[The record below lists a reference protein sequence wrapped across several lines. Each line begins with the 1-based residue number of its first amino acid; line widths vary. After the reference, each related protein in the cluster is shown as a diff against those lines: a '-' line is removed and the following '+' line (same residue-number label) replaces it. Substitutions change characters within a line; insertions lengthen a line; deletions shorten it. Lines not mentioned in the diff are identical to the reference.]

1 MAINKRLVS
10 TAYRRVACTFM
21 TLLVMSPMPMALAA
35 DTVPVRKLNSPPAPA
50 MPASVRRGPSTVK
63 LHAPNLIISQ
73 NPTDKDILAVR
84 IFPEPL
90 VPMSGKQLPGEN
102 QALSKVLRTFKTKTN
117 CEDVSDFTRF
127 LSKYPRSRWLASLEL
142 NLGQCRFEAGY
153 LTDALHYWQSA
164 WDKSKSEKGQ
174 AQTIVANAAISRLL
188 MLEARLGRMNDI
200 ESQLTAIKNRPMR
213 GSDETRVH
221 SARTGL
227 TTMKTNPGVA
237 FKCGPYAVN
246 SLLYGKGEITA
257 CDPILSKAASTIK
270 GTNLEQLKGW
280 ANQVGLNYQVAKRSP
295 RASVIVPSVM
305 HWKVDHFAAITDE
318 SEGKYQLKDPTFD
331 TAGDRW
337 ITKQALEA
345 ESDGYFLVPAGTLP
359 YGWRTVS
366 KHEAESVWGKGYAN
380 DSDMNAM
387 TPSCPQTKPMD
398 QCPGGMANVGFWNMQ
413 TTTNVHDIP
422 LTYKPPVGPQMD
434 FRINYNYLENNQPG
448 SFTFTTFGGDW
459 SINWLSYLTLDAS
472 KNATI
477 RVRGGG
483 CEVFKNTGTVGSPAY
498 ANPNLTSQSM
508 LKIVGGNYQRQM
520 PDGTIE
526 LFNDTDGGGRT
537 FMTQVFDPQGNCV
550 SIQYDSN
557 FRISTVTDAIG
568 QVSAFTYATNTF
580 GNPGYYNVTQISDP
594 FGRTATFTYD
604 SSYVFLLSTTD
615 QIGLVSQFAYD
626 SASNFITAVTTPY
639 GTTSFYQYTPA
650 RPGVYLPTGLRI
662 GFPDGTCCV
671 VENWKEHI
679 LKTFYWDREAMS
691 RYPNDPANSV
701 NPVYSNT
708 WHCAVTQWQLE
719 APATTIQSPV
729 PNWYE
734 PALTQS
740 GTDTRT
746 TYFYTGSTFT
756 GDEDHYWNGPS
767 NKPNTV
773 TQNTSVWQYTY
784 NTLGHLTQS
793 IDPKGRKFS
802 YTYAAN
808 NTDLTQIKQIRGS
821 NNDVNG
827 QWTYNLFSTAPPAAL
842 TQHLPLSY
850 IDGSGQQTLYAYNS
864 YGETTQT
871 SDPHGNVWTY
881 TYGAIPGNPLPVYLT
896 QIDGP
901 LSGNQDITT
910 FTYDGYG
917 RVYQA
922 TNSQGYT
929 LTYSYDNA
937 DRITQ
942 ATYPDG
948 TFDQIAYDRLDQVL
962 FTDRMGRTTQNAY
975 DNMDQL
981 AYSVDPLGRK
991 TKYSWCSCG
1000 ALMCLTDAAGHTTT
1014 MHHDLEGRISS
1025 KIYAN
1030 GTKYSYTY
1038 NNYGLLQNRTDAL
1051 SQVTNYSYNSDLSLA
1066 KTSYANAVNPTSS
1079 VFVGYD
1085 PNYPRVSNRQN
1096 GVSAL
1101 NYAYN
1106 PYITST
1112 AGIATLTLGGTPTA
1126 GDVVSVTVANTTATN
1141 ISISG
1146 TPTTGDVVNVLV
1158 LNSTLSGGQY
1168 NLQYTVQAG
1177 DTNLT
1182 TLASSIVTAINGDGT
1197 LSAANISATASSS
1210 NVKLSAYGSTGPV
1223 SILPNSNGT
1232 VTETV
1237 GGSIN
1242 AGDVVSVTILDAGIP
1257 QNVGSGLPSGQRT
1270 YSYTVGGG
1278 DTTSTIANQLST
1290 AINADATLSGLGITA
1305 TWTASNSFFTITST
1319 SVNPTQYAQ
1328 TVSPAGNE
1336 TITLTGG
1343 PSEAA
1348 ASAVLPSS
1356 TTTVNYTVQ
1365 AGDITLTIL
1374 AASIK
1379 TAINANATLTN
1390 YGVAATS
1397 NASAGVIYLA
1407 APAQFGIPTVTVG
1420 VSGGATET
1428 ITTAVS
1434 GNIYFSGTLTT
1445 GNKVNVTIFNNTLAG
1460 GSRNVQYTVQ
1470 AGDTTTTI
1478 LATSVTAA
1486 INADSVLSAANISAT
1501 SSGAIV
1507 TVTAPPGAG
1516 TVNLVSNTNGTVT
1529 ETIVFSGNL
1538 GDSFTISVYDAAIPG
1553 GQATTSYTA
1562 KSTDTATTIA
1572 SALTFNLNS
1581 AVSIYGIAA
1590 SSSAAVISL
1599 NSTSANNTVYQQSV
1613 TGTST
1618 ITQGGGSPTIA
1629 TAGGAYG
1636 AGKLQSTAN
1645 SAINNS
1651 TTAYLY
1657 DSLGRTIN
1665 RSINGSA
1672 NSTNWAYDEISRV
1685 TSEVNPLGTFN
1696 YSYMNNTPGSSKGD
1710 PRLASITYPNSQTTN
1725 FSYLPNIMDERLQQ
1739 IANLNP
1745 SAVLVSQFNYAYDP
1759 AGQIKQWQQQQN
1771 GGNEH
1776 NDYGYDLAG
1785 QLTSAQSDSGSAFN
1799 AYISGSVHAG
1809 DVVSVTAYDASL
1821 TGSAGQET
1829 ATYTVGGGD
1838 TASSIASSLA
1848 SNINSAM
1855 SNISVTA
1862 AATGSVIAISTSP
1875 NYTTS
1880 FSCAVTGA
1888 GATDTISLSQSQPIA
1903 PLHKQLYNS
1912 YDCAS
1917 NLIGM
1922 QGDSSGS
1929 FPSGITTNAAKASYD
1944 CVNQLTSVQAGGP
1957 IAFQA
1962 STVNP
1967 VKSAVV
1973 NISQTAT
1980 IGGSI
1985 QAGDVLYIAVHDPQL
2000 PKAEVISYT
2009 VGSSDTPTIIAT
2021 AFASAI
2027 NADTTLSTLGVTATS
2042 STSVVTIAST
2052 STTRTS
2058 YTQAASTGAK
2068 ATITLNGALGTQANI
2083 SPSTS
2088 FTGKPRL
2095 AMGTNSASV
2104 TAVSGGGTPTT
2115 NTYPVSITSGS
2126 TTSFSSDANGNLTNS
2141 ATGNYPQYSYD
2152 AENRLI
2158 QMNYG
2163 GTNSTNIAYDAA
2175 GHYSQ
2180 ITETYN
2186 GAVLSTN
2193 NLVWCGDKLCEA
2205 RLADSSGWRQYFAL
2219 GQINNT
2225 GGSSTSYFYNLD
2237 HLGNV
2242 REMTATGGGVIA
2254 QYTYTPWGVGT
2265 KIAGTTS
2272 DADFGFA
2279 GMYLHSRSGLYLTKY
2294 RAYSP
2299 AKARWLSRDPMG
2311 ISRGT
2316 NLFVYVGNT
2325 PLVERD
2331 SLGLG
2336 PVNAAIW
2343 GAAGAAGGY
2352 YGGGAGGGLL
2362 SLPGGGVLAVPGAAA
2377 GAVLGGVAGAAI
2389 GWLIPDPKISDI
2401 PQPFCAAKPPKDA
2414 SEPEGA
2420 KAPGNPAD
2428 YPETGFE
2435 NPKGGPN
2442 WVPNPNGPGSGFQ
2455 DADGNVWVPTGPKG
2469 HGGPHWDVQK
2479 PGGKYI
2485 NVYPGGRTR

>member
-10 TAYRRVACTFM
+10 TTYRRVACTLM
-21 TLLVMSPMPMALAA
+21 TLLVMAPMPMALAA
-35 DTVPVRKLNSPPAPA
+35 DGVPVKRLNSPPPPA
-50 MPASVRRGPSTVK
+50 MPAFVRRGPAAVK
-63 LHAPNLIISQ
+63 LHAANLVIPQ
-73 NPTDKDILAVR
+73 NPTDKDILALR
-84 IFPEPL
+84 IFSEPL
-90 VPMSGKQLPGEN
+90 IPMAGKQLPGEN
-102 QALSKVLRTFKTKTN
+102 QALSKALSGFKTKAS

-127 LSKYPRSRWLASLEL
+127 FTKYPRSRWRASLEL
-142 NLGQCRFEAGY
+142 NLGECRFEAGY
-153 LTDALHYWQSA
+153 LTDALRYWQSA

-188 MLEARLGRMNDI
+188 MLEARLGRMKDI
-200 ESQLTAIKNRPMR
+200 ESQLTVIKNRPMR

-221 SARTGL
+221 CARTGL
-227 TTMKTNPGVA
+227 ATMKTNPGVA

-246 SLLYGKGEITA
+246 SLLYGKGEVTA
-257 CDPILSKAASTIK
+257 CDPILNKAASTIK

-280 ANQVGLNYQVAKRSP
+280 ASQVGLNYQVAKRSP
-295 RASVIVPSVM
+295 RASVIVPCVM

-318 SEGKYQLKDPTFD
+318 SEGKYRLKDPTFD

-345 ESDGYFLVPAGTLP
+345 ESDGYFLVPSGTLP
-359 YGWRTVS
+359 TGWQTVG
-366 KHEAESVWGKGYAN
+366 KQEAESVWGKGFAN

-387 TPSCPQTKPMD
+387 TPSCPETDPMPD
-398 QCPGGMANVGFWNMQ
+398 PDCGMADVGFWNMQ
-413 TTTNVHDIP
+413 TTTNVHDTP
-422 LTYKPPVGPQMD
+422 LTYKPPVGLQMD

-448 SFTFTTFGGDW
+448 SFTFTTLGSDW

-472 KNATI
+472 KNVTI

-483 CEVFKNTGTVGSPAY
+483 CEVFKNTGTVPSPAY

-526 LFNDTDGGGRT
+526 LFNDTDGSGRI
-537 FMTQVFDPQGNCV
+537 FMTQAFDPQGNCV

-594 FGRTATFTYD
+594 FGRTAAFTYD
-604 SSYVFLLSTTD
+604 SSYAFLLSTTD
-615 QIGLVSQFAYD
+615 QIGLVSKFAYD
-626 SASNFITAVTTPY
+626 TASNFITAVTTPY

-650 RPGVYLPTGLRI
+650 KPSIYLPTGLRI
-662 GFPDGTCCV
+662 GFPDGTSCV

-679 LKTFYWDREAMS
+679 LQTYYWDREAMS
-691 RYPNDPANSV
+691 RYPNDPANSI
-701 NPVYSNT
+701 NPKYSST
-708 WHCAVTQWQLE
+708 WHCATTEWQLE
-719 APATTIQSPV
+719 APSTTTQSPV

-740 GTDTRT
+740 GSDTRT

-756 GDEDHYWNGPS
+756 GDGDHYWNGPS

-784 NTLGHLTQS
+784 NTLGLLTQS

-808 NTDLTQIKQIRGS
+808 NIDLTQAKQIRGS

-827 QWTYNLFSTAPPAAL
+827 QWTYNQFSTAPTAAL

-850 IDGSGQQTLYAYNS
+850 IDGSGQQFLYSYNS
-864 YGETTQT
+864 YGEKTQK
-871 SDPHGNVWTY
+871 SDPQGNVWTY

-896 QIDGP
+896 QEDGP
-901 LSGNQDITT
+901 LSGNQDVTT
-910 FTYDGYG
+910 YTYDGYG

-929 LTYSYDNA
+929 RVFSYDNA

-942 ATYPDG
+942 VIYPDG
-948 TFDQIAYDRLDQVL
+948 TFDQITYDRLDQVL
-962 FTDRMGRTTQNAY
+962 FTDRMGRAMQNAY

-981 AYSVDPLGRK
+981 AYTIDPLGRK
-991 TKYSWCSCG
+991 TKYKWCSCG
-1000 ALMCLTDAAGHTTT
+1000 ALMCLTDPAGHTTT

-1038 NNYGLLQNRTDAL
+1038 NNYGLFQNRTDA
-1051 SQVTNYSYNSDLSLA
+1051 SNQVTNYSYNSDLSLA

-1101 NYAYN
+1101 NYSYN
-1106 PYITST
+1106 PYITS
-1112 AGIATLTLGGTPTA
+1112 AGGIATLTLGGTPTT

-1141 ISISG
+1141 ISLSG

-1158 LNSTLSGGQY
+1158 LNSTLAGGQR
-1168 NLQYTVQAG
+1168 NLHYTVQAT

-1182 TLASSIVTAINGDGT
+1182 TLASSIATAINGDGT
-1197 LSAANISATASSS
+1197 LSAANITATASSS
-1210 NVKLSAYGSTGPV
+1210 NVKISAYGSTGVV

-1242 AGDVVSVTILDAGIP
+1242 AGDIVSVTVLDAGIP
-1257 QNVGSGLPSGQRT
+1257 QNVGSGLPAGQRT
-1270 YSYTVGGG
+1270 YSYTVGVG

-1305 TWTASNSFFTITST
+1305 AWTATNSFFTITSN

-1328 TVSPAGNE
+1328 SVSPAGNE
-1336 TITLTGG
+1336 TIALTGG

-1356 TTTVNYTVQ
+1356 STTVNYTVQ
-1365 AGDITLTIL
+1365 ASDTTLTIL

-1397 NASAGVIYLA
+1397 NAGYGVIYLT
-1407 APAQFGIPTVTVG
+1407 APPQFGIPTVTVG
-1420 VSGGATET
+1420 VSGGSTET

-1434 GNIYFSGTLTT
+1434 GNIYFAGTLTT
-1445 GNKVNVTIFNNTLAG
+1445 GNKVNITVLNGTLAG

-1478 LATSVTAA
+1478 LASSVATA
-1486 INADSVLSAANISAT
+1486 INADTTLSAANISAT
-1501 SSGAIV
+1501 ASGAVV

-1516 TVNLVSNTNGTVT
+1516 TVNLVDNINGTVT
-1529 ETIVFSGNL
+1529 ETITFSGNL
-1538 GDSFTISVYDAAIPG
+1538 GDSFSITVYDAAIPG
-1553 GQATTSYTA
+1553 GQATASYAA
-1562 KSTDTATTIA
+1562 KSTDTATIIA
-1572 SALTFNLNS
+1572 STLVSKLN
-1581 AVSIYGIAA
+1581 AGILAYGITA
-1590 SSSAAVISL
+1590 SSSAGVISF
-1599 NSTSANNTVYQQSV
+1599 NSITTNNTTYQQSV

-1629 TAGGAYG
+1629 TSGGAFG
-1636 AGKLQSTAN
+1636 AGQLQATAN

-1651 TTAYLY
+1651 TTTYLY
-1657 DSLGRTIN
+1657 DSLGRSVN

-1685 TSEVNPLGTFN
+1685 TSEINPLGTFT

-1710 PRLASITYPNSQTTN
+1710 PRLALITYPNSQATN
-1725 FSYLPNIMDERLQQ
+1725 FTYLPNILDERLQQ
-1739 IANLNP
+1739 IVNLNP
-1745 SAVLVSQFNYAYDP
+1745 GASIVSQFNYAYDP
-1759 AGQIKQWQQQQN
+1759 AGQIRQWQQQQN
-1771 GGNEH
+1771 SGNEH
-1776 NDYGYDLAG
+1776 NDYGYDLVG

-1809 DVVSVTAYDASL
+1809 DVVSITAYDASL

-1829 ATYTVGGGD
+1829 ASYTVSGGD
-1838 TASSIASSLA
+1838 TASSIATALA
-1848 SNINSAM
+1848 TAINSAM

-1862 AATGSVIAISTSP
+1862 TATGSVIAISTSP

-1903 PLHKQLYNS
+1903 PLHTQLYCA

-1944 CVNQLTSVQAGGP
+1944 CVNQLTSTQAGGP

-1962 STVNP
+1962 TTVNP

-1985 QAGDVLYIAVHDPQL
+1985 QAGDVLYISVHDPQL
-2000 PKAEVISYT
+2000 PTAEVISYT
-2009 VGSSDTPTIIAT
+2009 VSNGDTPTSIASSLAT
-2021 AFASAI
+2021 AI
-2027 NADTTLSTLGVTATS
+2027 NADTTLSTLGVSATS
-2042 STSVVTIAST
+2042 STSVITITST

-2058 YTQAASTGAK
+2058 YTQATSSGAK
-2068 ATITLNGALGTQANI
+2068 ATITLNGSLGTQATI

-2088 FTGKPRL
+2088 FTGNPSL
-2095 AMGTNSASV
+2095 AMGTNTASV

-2115 NTYPVSITSGS
+2115 NTYPVTIANGS
-2126 TTSFSSDANGNLTNS
+2126 TTAYSSDANGNLTNS
-2141 ATGNYPQYSYD
+2141 GTGNYPQYSYD

-2158 QMNYG
+2158 QVNYG
-2163 GTNSTNIAYDAA
+2163 SGTNSTNISYDAA
-2175 GHYSQ
+2175 GNYSQ
-2180 ITETYN
+2180 INETYN

-2237 HLGNV
+2237 HLGSI
-2242 REMTATGGGVIA
+2242 RELTSSSGAVVG
-2254 QYTYTPWGVGT
+2254 QYSYNPWGVGT
-2265 KIAGTTS
+2265 KIAGSGS

-2294 RAYSP
+2294 RPYSP
-2299 AKARWLSRDPMG
+2299 AKARWLSREPLAERAG
-2311 ISRGT
+2311 N
-2316 NLFVYVGNT
+2316 NLFAYCVNSPLIYRDMNGRNPALIILAEGVPWGPLFGATLAVWAIWNSHGPQSEHIHYSEGQQPSEGDYITPEELINSPDTNPGNPSEISGGKQYVRPGGTTGMN
-2325 PLVERD
+2325 ED
-2331 SLGLG
+2331 FESLGPQNVEPIKTKFG
-2336 PVNAAIW
+2336 P
-2343 GAAGAAGGY
+2343 
-2352 YGGGAGGGLL
+2352 GLKAD
-2362 SLPGGGVLAVPGAAA
+2362 LPGGGTASIRPGC
-2377 GAVLGGVAGAAI
+2377 
-2389 GWLIPDPKISDI
+2389 S
-2401 PQPFCAAKPPKDA
+2401 
-2414 SEPEGA
+2414 
-2420 KAPGNPAD
+2420 
-2428 YPETGFE
+2428 
-2435 NPKGGPN
+2435 
-2442 WVPNPNGPGSGFQ
+2442 
-2455 DADGNVWVPTGPKG
+2455 GPKS
-2469 HGGPHWDVQK
+2469 K
-2479 PGGKYI
+2479 PTLQI
-2485 NVYPGGRTR
+2485 NQPSKPEIKIRYRVLSLI